1 MVSTQAIAIRPKIRQ
16 FTGAPELVVPTPVI
30 APATVCVVETGAPTA
45 VETNSALAA
54 AVSAVNPPPLRKVHH
69 PAHP

>member
-1 MVSTQAIAIRPKIRQ
+1 
-16 FTGAPELVVPTPVI
+16 VVPTPVI